1 MLSRPGSS
9 KIIVGYDLGN
19 AFSQISFFSAET
31 SEVETVSSV
40 TGAEV
45 YSIPTALCKRFDSNQ
60 WLYGREALKAA
71 SDGEGVLV
79 ENLLDLALDGEPI
92 HVDGTVYEPV
102 ALLSLFLKR
111 SLGLL
116 STVGS
121 TDRIGALMMTCERM
135 DNRLM
140 EVLGLALGRVKL
152 RARHICFQSYEDSF
166 YHYMLHQ
173 PSELFLYQTVLCW
186 YAGDRIKVYRMQCNR
201 RATPAAV
208 YTGQEE
214 FPFLSEGG
222 MPETDELQKERMERM
237 DRELLAQMKTICD
250 QKMISSV
257 YMIGDGFQEEWM
269 GETLKYLCRGRRV
282 FLGSNLF
289 SKGACLGMMER
300 LSPSSAG
307 KTHVL
312 LGHDKLKTN
321 IGMRV
326 NRKGEASYCALLDA
340 GVSWYDAQ
348 TSYEFYMK
356 DTDYFD
362 LVLTPLDGKK
372 GHVARITLDGLEF
385 SISRMLLKMYMPAQN
400 LVAVTVEDL
409 GFGEFREAS
418 HQVWREELPLDYDGK
433 E

>member
-1 MLSRPGSS
+1 MLARPGNS

-19 AFSQISFFSAET
+19 AFSQISFYSAET

-40 TGAEV
+40 AGDEV
-45 YSIPTALCKRFDSNQ
+45 YSIPTVLCKRFDTNQ
-60 WLYGREALKAA
+60 WLYGKEALKAA
-71 SDGEGVLV
+71 ADGEGVLV

-92 HVDGTVYEPV
+92 HVEGTVYEPV
-102 ALLSLFLKR
+102 ALLSLFIKR
-111 SLGLL
+111 SLGLF

-121 TDRIGALMMTCERM
+121 IDRIGALMVTCERM
-135 DNRLM
+135 DHRLV

-166 YHYMLHQ
+166 YHFMLHQ
-173 PSELFLYQTVLCW
+173 PSELFLYQAVLCW
-186 YAGDRIKVYRMQCNR
+186 YAADRIKVYRMQCNR
-201 RATPAAV
+201 RATPVAV

-214 FPFLSEGG
+214 FPFLSTDG
-222 MPETDELQKERMERM
+222 MPETEQLQKERMERM
-237 DRELLAQMKTICD
+237 DRELLGRMKEICD
-250 QKMISSV
+250 NKMISSV

-300 LSPSSAG
+300 LSPSNAG

-321 IGMRV
+321 IGMRL
-326 NRKGEASYCALLDA
+326 NRKGEASYYALLDA
-340 GVSWYDAQ
+340 GINWYDAQ
-348 TSYEFYMK
+348 SGHEFYMK
-356 DTDYFD
+356 NTDFFD
-362 LVLTPLDGKK
+362 LVLTPLDGKR

-385 SISRMLLKMYMPAQN
+385 PISRMLLKIHMPAQD
-400 LVAVTVEDL
+400 LVEVTVEDL

-418 HQVWREELPLDYDGK
+418 HQIWREELPLHYDGK